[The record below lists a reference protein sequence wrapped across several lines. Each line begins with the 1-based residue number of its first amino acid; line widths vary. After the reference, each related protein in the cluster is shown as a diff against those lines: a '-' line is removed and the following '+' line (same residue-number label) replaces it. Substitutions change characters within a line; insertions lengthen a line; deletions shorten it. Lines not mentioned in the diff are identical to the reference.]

1 MHVSESTELVMRR
14 QDSAHILTVVIEEK
28 PLPFI
33 TKLRPPPIVPIVF
46 EMDVIVRLYVNVLS
60 LFELPTLF
68 TFNTT

>member
-1 MHVSESTELVMRR
+1 
-14 QDSAHILTVVIEEK
+14 
-28 PLPFI
+28 
-33 TKLRPPPIVPIVF
+33 VF